1 MTDGS
6 PLGEAL
12 EGYGVMFQ
20 DLVDDWTPYL
30 TALSAKVG
38 ADTYGPDEAKAEFP
52 ALAKLVVDSMI
63 RVGSE
68 AVDALEILTSD
79 FDETSSEAYHVVKPL
94 TVTGAVTLTLADDLR
109 SVTGEVLPRS
119 KVTVVPATAVVPD
132 LDFTLEVDGNGLKAR
147 TYDGFVRAT
156 DANGVVEDFF
166 VSRTIG

>member
-1 MTDGS
+1 MTEGS

-12 EGYGVMFQ
+12 EGYGVMVGS
-20 DLVDDWTPYL
+20 LVADWTPYL
-30 TALSAKVG
+30 TALSAKVS
-38 ADTYGPDEAKAEFP
+38 ADTYGPDDAKAEFP
-52 ALAKLVVDSMI
+52 ALAKLVADSMI
-63 RVGSE
+63 RIGSE

-79 FDETSSEAYHVVKPL
+79 FDETSAVAYAVGKTLKVSG
-94 TVTGAVTLTLADDLR
+94 TVTLTLTDDLK

-119 KVTVVPATAVVPD
+119 KVTIVPATAVVPD

-147 TYDGFVRAT
+147 TYDGYVRAT